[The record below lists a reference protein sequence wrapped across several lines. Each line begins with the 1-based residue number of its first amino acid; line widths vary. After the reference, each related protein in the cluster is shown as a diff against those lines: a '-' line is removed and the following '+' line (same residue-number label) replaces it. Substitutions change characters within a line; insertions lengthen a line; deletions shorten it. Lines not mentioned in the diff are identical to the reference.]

1 MNIRELSD
9 DNTNYSTT
17 RYGFVTIL
25 RFDIIMIILTFVAF
39 LVCHLIGKPLDDNIF
54 KSLALILGI
63 PTALITTSKSLQG
76 FEPNKDKPH
85 RETKK
90 DKEVDESKLQ

>member
-9 DNTNYSTT
+9 DSTNYSTT
-17 RYGFVTIL
+17 RWAFVSVL
-25 RFDIIMIILTFVAF
+25 RFDIVVIAVSVLAYVVFHF
-39 LVCHLIGKPLDDNIF
+39 LGKPLKDDFF
-54 KSLALILGI
+54 KGIALLLGI
-63 PTALITTSKSLQG
+63 LTAFITASKSLQG

-90 DKEVDESKLQ
+90 GE